1 VALLPYLE
9 QDALFKRI
17 DRKQGWEA
25 PANRTAVATPLT
37 MVRCASAPW
46 AGGENASHS
55 NYVGVAGDGVD
66 AATLPLTDA
75 RCGFFG
81 YSRTVKMPDVKD
93 GTSSTLL
100 LIETQRDPGAWAA
113 GGPTTVRG
121 IDSEDEP
128 LIGKDR
134 AFGLHAGT
142 SRWNFGR
149 VPVKATA
156 AMGDGSVRIVPETV
170 RAEVL
175 AALATIAGG
184 EEVALDW

>member
-1 VALLPYLE
+1 VELLPYLE
-9 QDALFKRI
+9 QDALSKRL
-17 DRKQGWEA
+17 DRKQGWQA
-25 PANRTAVATPLT
+25 QANGAAVATSLK
-37 MVRCASAPW
+37 MVLCASAPW
-46 AGGENASHS
+46 TAESANHS
-55 NYVGVAGDGVD
+55 NYVGLAGEGFD
-66 AATLPLTDA
+66 AATLPLTDV

-81 YSRTVKMPDVKD
+81 YSRTVKMSDVKD

-100 LIETQRDPGAWAA
+100 LIETQRDTGPWAA

-128 LIGKDR
+128 LVGKDR
-134 AFGLHAGT
+134 AFGFHAGA

-156 AMGDGSVRIVPETV
+156 AMGDGSVRVVPDTV

-175 AALATIAGG
+175 SALATIAGG
-184 EEVALDW
+184 EDVALDW